1 VGFLLFAGKVQLSIF
16 GVEVY
21 MPTENSK
28 TTKQAYKISLDTWA
42 VALGLLLA
50 VLVRFG
56 AVKHIPW

>member
-1 VGFLLFAGKVQLSIF
+1 
-16 GVEVY
+16 

>member
-1 VGFLLFAGKVQLSIF
+1 MAA
-16 GVEVY
+16 
-21 MPTENSK
+21 ENSRA
-28 TTKQAYKISLDTWA
+28 TKRAYKISLDTWA